1 MSTRTK
7 FGLAVVILAVAG
19 AAIFALTAANRGGR
33 ATDVRLAAVDQKD
46 LVAAVTASGK
56 IEAES
61 QVDISSDITG
71 RIVQLGVKEGDLVK
85 KGQFLVQIDPA
96 QYESAVKRLQGLLA
110 SSQASQVQTQ
120 ANRDQLKRQLDRWVE
135 MRKINAA
142 LVSQEQVEQAQQQ
155 YDVAVASYN
164 AAAANVDQAR
174 GSLSEATDQLA
185 KTRIASPIN
194 GRVVRLPVEV
204 GEVAVPGTF
213 SRETGRLMT
222 IADLGRILAKV
233 KVDETD
239 VVRVHLGDSVEV
251 SIDAFPDSAFI
262 GRVTKISNSATSAA
276 TQSSGSTS
284 DRAVDFDVEVTLDN
298 PPSGIRPDLSATAR
312 IVTDTRSKAL
322 AIPIIALTV
331 RQHEDIPNENKP
343 AAGAAPKAGKP
354 SSKSKDREGVF
365 VVQNGIAMFRPVK
378 VGIAGDEYFEVI
390 NGLKRGDSI
399 VAGPYQAVRDMKDS
413 TRVKAQKDEK
423 DGKDGKKAP

>member
-1 MSTRTK
+1 MSKRTK
-7 FGLAVVILAVAG
+7 WGLAVVLVVG
-19 AAIFALTAANRGGR
+19 LGSAIFALTGANKDKG
-33 ATDVRLAAVDQKD
+33 TEVRLEAVSQRD
-46 LVAAVTASGK
+46 LVSAVTASGK
-56 IEAES
+56 IEADA
-61 QVDISSDITG
+61 QVDISADITG
-71 RIVQLGVKEGDLVK
+71 RIVQLGVKEGDVVK

-96 QYESAVKRLQGLLA
+96 QYESAVKRLEGLLA
-110 SSQASQVQTQ
+110 SSQASLVQAQT
-120 ANRDQLKRQLDRWVE
+120 NRDQSKRQLDRWVE

-142 LVSQEQVEQAQQQ
+142 LVSSEQVEQAQQQ

-174 GSLSEATDQLA
+174 GSLSEARDQLS
-185 KTRIASPIN
+185 KTRIMSPIN

-222 IADLGRILAKV
+222 IADLGTILAKV

-239 VVRVHLGDSVEV
+239 VVRVHLADSVEV
-251 SIDAFPDSAFI
+251 TIDAFTDSTFT
-262 GRVTKISNSATSAA
+262 GRVTKISNSATVAA
-276 TQSSGSTS
+276 SNTGSG

-298 PPSGIRPDLSATAR
+298 PPAGIRPDLSATAR

-331 RQHEDIPNENKP
+331 RQHEELPNELKE
-343 AAGAAPKAGKP
+343 GEAAPASKA
-354 SSKSKDREGVF
+354 SSIRDKDREGVF
-365 VVQNGIAMFRPVK
+365 VVQNGVATFRAVK
-378 VGIAGDEYFEVI
+378 VGIAGDEYFEVVD
-390 NGLKRGDSI
+390 GLKQGDSL

-413 TRVKAQKDEK
+413 TRVKPIKDEK
-423 DGKDGKKAP
+423 GGKKP

>member
-7 FGLAVVILAVAG
+7 FGLAVIILAAVG
-19 AAIFALTAANRGGR
+19 GAIFSLTAARRGGR
-33 ATDVRLAAVDQKD
+33 ATEVRLSTVDQRD

-61 QVDISSDITG
+61 QVDISADITG
-71 RIVQLGVKEGDLVK
+71 RIVELGVKEGDLVK

-96 QYESAVKRLQGLLA
+96 QYQSAVKRIEGLVA
-110 SSQASQVQTQ
+110 SSEASLVQAQT
-120 ANRDQLKRQLDRWVE
+120 NRDQLKRQLDRWTE
-135 MRKINAA
+135 MRKINAN

-155 YDVAVASYN
+155 YDVAVATYN
-164 AAAANVDQAR
+164 AAAANVEQNK
-174 GSLSEATDQLA
+174 GSLSEAKDQLA
-185 KTRIASPIN
+185 KTRIVSPIN

-251 SIDAFPDSAFI
+251 TIDAFADSAFV
-262 GRVTKISNSATSAA
+262 GRVTKISNSASATA
-276 TQSSGSTS
+276 QASSGGST
-284 DRAVDFDVEVTLDN
+284 DRAVDFDVEVTLEN

-312 IVTDTRSKAL
+312 IVTDTRSKAI

-331 RQHEDIPNENKP
+331 RQHEDLPNEMKQAEP
-343 AAGAAPKAGKP
+343 ARGP
-354 SSKSKDREGVF
+354 SARQKDREGVF
-365 VVQNGIAMFRPVK
+365 LVRNGVAMFQPVK
-378 VGIAGDEYFEVI
+378 VGIAGDEFFEVI
-390 NGLKRGDSI
+390 EGVKAGDSI

-413 TRVKAQKDEK
+413 TRVKPQKDVK
-423 DGKDGKKAP
+423 DLSGRKTP

>member
-1 MSTRTK
+1 MSRRTK
-7 FGLAVVILAVAG
+7 FGLAFIVLVGAAVAV
-19 AAIFALTAANRGGR
+19 FALSGAGGDR
-33 ATDVRLAAVDQKD
+33 ATEVKLETVEQRD

-61 QVDISSDITG
+61 QVDISADITG
-71 RIVQLGVKEGDLVK
+71 RIVDIAVKEGDLVK

-96 QYESAVKRLQGLLA
+96 QYESAVKRLEGLLA
-110 SSQASQVQTQ
+110 ASQASLVQAQT
-120 ANRDQLKRQLDRWVE
+120 NRDQLKRQLDRWNE
-135 MRKINAA
+135 MRKINSE
-142 LVSQEQVEQAQQQ
+142 LVSREQVEQAQQQ
-155 YDVAVASYN
+155 YDVAVATYN
-164 AAAANVDQAR
+164 SALANVEQAK
-174 GSLSEATDQLA
+174 GSLSEAKDQLA
-185 KTRIASPIN
+185 KTRLMAPIG

-239 VVRVHLGDSVEV
+239 VVRVHLDDSVEV
-251 SIDAFPDSAFI
+251 TIDAFPDTAFA
-262 GRVTKISNSATSAA
+262 GRVTKISNSATV
-276 TQSSGSTS
+276 TGNQSQASST

-298 PPSGIRPDLSATAR
+298 PPSGVRPDLSATAR
-312 IVTDTRSKAL
+312 VVTDTRARSL

-331 RQHEDIPNENKP
+331 RQHEDLPNEIKSE
-343 AAGAAPKAGKP
+343 ATGPKK
-354 SSKSKDREGVF
+354 KEKDREGVF
-365 VVQNGIAMFRPVK
+365 IVQNGVAMFRPVK

-390 NGLKRGDSI
+390 EGVKKGDSI

-413 TRVKAQKDEK
+413 TRVKPAKDEK
-423 DGKDGKKAP
+423 GKRTP